1 MKNVNEKSWHE
12 THNRMGWDRMGLDRM
27 GRDRVVG
34 KNNLRLEARR
44 NGERNDRRKE
54 KI

>member
-1 MKNVNEKSWHE
+1 MKNISEKSWHE
-12 THNRMGWDRMGLDRM
+12 THNRMGWDGMGQDTTGQGSRE
-27 GRDRVVG
+27 
-34 KNNLRLEARR
+34 NNLRLEARK